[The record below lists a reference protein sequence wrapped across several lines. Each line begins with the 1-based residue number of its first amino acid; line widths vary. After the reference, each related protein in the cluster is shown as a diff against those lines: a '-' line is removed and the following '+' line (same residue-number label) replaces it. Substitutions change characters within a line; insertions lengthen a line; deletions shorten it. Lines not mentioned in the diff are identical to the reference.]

1 MTASLQIYLLAES
14 SGVPELFAERDDRA
28 LSQPQN
34 EMAR

>member
-1 MTASLQIYLLAES
+1 MTASLQIYSLVES
-14 SGVPELFAERDDRA
+14 SRVPELFAWRNDRA